1 LRSVAPAFFHEL
13 STTTSEADL
22 WPLAGPTFEEL
33 LDREALQMTQARAD
47 PAYSRAGAS
56 AARRR
61 EMKTIRDIEDFR
73 ALDPFFRIIEQGLEG
88 LVDGSHF
95 FDLLAEDVVFEF
107 IITVPDYPR
116 QVVGRD
122 NLIELYR
129 GYGSTFFLDRC
140 HDLRVHRSEA
150 TSTVV
155 LEYAS
160 RESLRNGR
168 AVQQPIHL
176 RHHAHRSQDLPLA
189 RLSRS
194 PSRDHRAKRP
204 AVTNARLQERGE
216 VDPKKRRFPALLQT
230 F

>member
-1 LRSVAPAFFHEL
+1 VRDPRPGPISHTVGQEL
-13 STTTSEADL
+13 S
-22 WPLAGPTFEEL
+22 
-33 LDREALQMTQARAD
+33 
-47 PAYSRAGAS
+47 
-56 AARRR
+56 AACRR
-61 EMKTIRDIEDFR
+61 EIEDDSRHRGLSCPRPVLPDHR
-73 ALDPFFRIIEQGLEG
+73 AGLEG
-88 LVDGSHF
+88 LVDGGHF

-160 RESLRNGR
+160 QGKVVATGGPYSNRYISVITLTDRKISHWRDYLNPLRVIT
-168 AVQQPIHL
+168 AL
-176 RHHAHRSQDLPLA
+176 
-189 RLSRS
+189 
-194 PSRDHRAKRP
+194 
-204 AVTNARLQERGE
+204 NAER
-216 VDPKKRRFPALLQT
+216 
-230 F
+230 